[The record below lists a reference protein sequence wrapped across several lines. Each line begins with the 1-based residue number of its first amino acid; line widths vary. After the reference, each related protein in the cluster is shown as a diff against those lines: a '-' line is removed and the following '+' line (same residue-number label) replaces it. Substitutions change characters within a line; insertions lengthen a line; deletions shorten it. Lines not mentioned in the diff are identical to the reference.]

1 MPVTK
6 MKGTA
11 AVALNGKK
19 KKPQAHLRKPKAKD
33 SSNAPSPKETA

>member
-11 AVALNGKK
+11 AVALNGQ